1 MLIVA
6 VCTHLEGAPKGRI
19 DELASFTFDIFRFLK
34 YLKVHLLDLY
44 CFVFFS
50 VYTFIDLMCCAV
62 LCRSV
67 MSNSLWPMHC
77 SLPGSSVHGD
87 SPGKN
92 TGVGCHAV
100 LQGIFPTQRL
110 NLGLPHCRWILYHLS
125 YQGSPRILEWVVY
138 PFFRGSFLPRNQ
150 TRVSC
155 FANSFFIGVTK
166 DLMEVFKS
174 ILSVIIKN
182 T

>member
-1 MLIVA
+1 MNFNRITEFKNKMLIVA

-67 MSNSLWPMHC
+67 MSNSL
-77 SLPGSSVHGD
+77 
-87 SPGKN
+87 
-92 TGVGCHAV
+92 
-100 LQGIFPTQRL
+100 
-110 NLGLPHCRWILYHLS
+110 
-125 YQGSPRILEWVVY
+125 
-138 PFFRGSFLPRNQ
+138 
-150 TRVSC
+150 
-155 FANSFFIGVTK
+155 
-166 DLMEVFKS
+166 
-174 ILSVIIKN
+174 
-182 T
+182 

>member
-1 MLIVA
+1 MLSFRSLIPSEYEMNFNRITEFKNKMLIVA

-67 MSNSLWPMHC
+67 MSNSL
-77 SLPGSSVHGD
+77 
-87 SPGKN
+87 
-92 TGVGCHAV
+92 
-100 LQGIFPTQRL
+100 
-110 NLGLPHCRWILYHLS
+110 
-125 YQGSPRILEWVVY
+125 
-138 PFFRGSFLPRNQ
+138 
-150 TRVSC
+150 
-155 FANSFFIGVTK
+155 
-166 DLMEVFKS
+166 
-174 ILSVIIKN
+174 
-182 T
+182 